1 MTISPVIFSR
11 GHADAEI
18 EAVFAKYDLDGD
30 RILDEDEQ
38 RRMQEDLEGQ
48 KVKIRGRKMKY
59 CFTRK
64 SLRIKLVLSNF

>member
-1 MTISPVIFSR
+1 MKRSKFIALNVICSR

-48 KVKIRGRKMKY
+48 KVNVI
-59 CFTRK
+59 F
-64 SLRIKLVLSNF
+64 F